1 MTIVM
6 CLFSK
11 KTPEI
16 CLRREAEVEEVNLWD
31 IEERERELSGN
42 PVVYLEVK
50 VRLLNRTLGCEA
62 LFLMY
67 SYPSI
72 I

>member
-31 IEERERELSGN
+31 IEERERALGEPSCLSQS
-42 PVVYLEVK
+42 K
-50 VRLLNRTLGCEA
+50 
-62 LFLMY
+62 
-67 SYPSI
+67 S
-72 I
+72 